1 VKGYGQFC
9 AVAKALDVLGDR
21 WALLVIRELMLGPR
35 RYTDLLA
42 GLPGVPSS
50 VLTARLRELEH
61 SGVVTRSRVPPPAAA
76 TVYEL
81 TDDGAAARPIVDELV
96 RWGLRRM
103 DQPEPGEAT
112 SASWLTLSLAAR
124 LPATFLPENADL
136 ELRLDQEVN
145 TLGEHE
151 GRLDAR
157 WGAAVDPV
165 AVVESSVVATW
176 LIVTAKIDRRELQAK
191 GDITITGDR
200 RVAESFL
207 DAAHG
212 AWLTERGQRVESP
225 PRTPATR
232 RGRPSARASR
242 GR

>member
-21 WALLVIRELMLGPR
+21 WALLVIRDLMLGPR

-61 SGVVTRSRVPPPAAA
+61 AGVVTRSRVPPPAAA

-81 TDDGAAARPIVDELV
+81 TGDGAAARPIVDELV

-112 SASWLTLSLAAR
+112 SASWLTLSLAVR
-124 LPATFLPENADL
+124 LSSSFLPENAEL
-136 ELRLDQEVN
+136 ELRLDQEIN
-145 TLGEHE
+145 TLREHA

-157 WGAAVDPV
+157 WGAGADPV
-165 AVVESSVVATW
+165 AVVESSVVAMW
-176 LIVTAKIDRRELQAK
+176 LIVTAKSDRRQLQDR

-200 RVAESFL
+200 RVAQSFL

-212 AWLTERGQRVESP
+212 AWLF
-225 PRTPATR
+225 
-232 RGRPSARASR
+232 
-242 GR
+242 